1 MSGYLEFLKCV
12 LCCVEEHE
20 EDLLEVLG
28 SRSTSNSSNV
38 GSRFTRSVGRISD
51 RLLGSNDYTYAP
63 ISSCDPPTS
72 SPALP
77 QSSSGFLSPSSI
89 PTPSWPNPP
98 TSSSNQPRS
107 LHIPATFSSRPSP
120 PAPSTTS
127 SNPPPQATTLSF
139 TSSPFPPPLST
150 SSSKSSHKA
159 DPTAFHPSPSPKP
172 LPSFLKPGISSS
184 KPSPSSPKASPSS
197 PGPSSPGPSS
207 SSSKQPPSFK
217 PTLSQVSPDSINE
230 QTKVSYMWVQKGVSP
245 IYAIPKDIEDL
256 IKRDKVPRVLNE
268 PLSLSTYKDYFAAL
282 LYAEDFYVEKWSE
295 FKLENITLK
304 LQRAEI
310 IKKSRR
316 NEYLNETY
324 EKDDKI
330 FVEFEIDSCC
340 ERRPFL
346 LSRDFAFA
354 RPSGQ
359 KTEPCQGI
367 IYRVE
372 RSTRVVVEF
381 GEDFLLQHHST
392 RKYDVSFSFNRVCL
406 KRAHQ
411 AIEAASDPLFK
422 SFLFPDCVSKK
433 IFPISTP
440 LHFCNHKLDVYQ
452 SSAVREILS
461 FQGPPPYLV
470 EGPLCLEKFSKQ
482 LSRTGLVVKEA
493 VLQIYQTSSKLRI
506 LICAPINRTCD
517 MLMQSLNND
526 IPESDMFRA
535 NAAFREIDGVPIDIL
550 PSCAY
555 KGECF
560 TCPSLQELR
569 KFRVIL
575 STFVSS
581 FRLRNEGIAAGHF
594 SHIFLVDASS
604 ATEPEA
610 MVPLANLASEE
621 TAVIVTGA
629 PRNQSGWVR
638 SNIARENGLKRSY
651 FERLRDSK
659 PYQSLLPKFITQ
671 LVDPEK
677 ESVGD
682 YSFASVSY
690 D

>member
-1 MSGYLEFLKCV
+1 MSEFLEFLKCM
-12 LCCVEEHE
+12 LCCVEENE
-20 EDLLEVLG
+20 EDLLVVLG
-28 SRSTSNSSNV
+28 SRSTSNSSDV
-38 GSRFTRSVGRISD
+38 GSSFTRSVRRVSD
-51 RLLGSNDYTYAP
+51 RLLGSNNYTYVP
-63 ISSCDPPTS
+63 IYSCDPPPS

-77 QSSSGFLSPSSI
+77 QSSSRLLSPSSI

-120 PAPSTTS
+120 PARSTTS
-127 SNPPPQATTLSF
+127 SNASPQATTLSF

-150 SSSKSSHKA
+150 SSSKSSHKTH
-159 DPTAFHPSPSPKP
+159 PTAFHPAPSPKP
-172 LPSFLKPGISSS
+172 LPSFLKPGSSSS
-184 KPSPSSPKASPSS
+184 KPSPSSPKAS
-197 PGPSSPGPSS
+197 PSS

-230 QTKVSYMWVQKGVSP
+230 QTKVSYVRVQKGMSP

-256 IKRDKVPRVLNE
+256 IKTDKVPGVLNK

-282 LYAEDFYVEKWSE
+282 LYAEDFYIEKWSE

-346 LSRDFAFA
+346 LSRDFVFA

-372 RSTRVVVEF
+372 RSTRVLVEF

-411 AIEAASDPLFK
+411 AIEAASDPSFR
-422 SFLFPDCVSKK
+422 SFLFPDGVSKK

-470 EGPLCLEKFSKQ
+470 EGPLCLSKFSKQ
-482 LSRTGLVVKEA
+482 LSRTGLVIQEA
-493 VLQIYQTSSKLRI
+493 VLQIYQSSPKLRI

-517 MLMQSLNND
+517 LLMQSLNND

-575 STFVSS
+575 CTFVSS
-581 FRLRNEGIAAGHF
+581 FRLHNEGIAAGHF

-621 TAVIVTGA
+621 TSVIVTGV
-629 PRNQSGWVR
+629 PGNHSGWVR
-638 SNIARENGLKRSY
+638 SSIARKNGLMTSY
-651 FERLRDSK
+651 FERLRNSK
-659 PYQSLLPKFITQ
+659 PYRSLLPKFITQ

-682 YSFASVSY
+682 YSYASVSY

>member
-1 MSGYLEFLKCV
+1 MSGCLEFLKCV

-28 SRSTSNSSNV
+28 SRSTSNSSDV
-38 GSRFTRSVGRISD
+38 GSRFTRSVGRVSD
-51 RLLGSNDYTYAP
+51 RLLGSNNYTYAP
-63 ISSCDPPTS
+63 IYSCDPPTS

-77 QSSSGFLSPSSI
+77 QSSSRFLSPSSI

-127 SNPPPQATTLSF
+127 SNASPQATTLSF

-150 SSSKSSHKA
+150 SSSKSSHKTH
-159 DPTAFHPSPSPKP
+159 PTAFHPSPSPKP
-172 LPSFLKPGISSS
+172 LPPFLKPGSSSS
-184 KPSPSSPKASPSS
+184 KPSPSSPKAS
-197 PGPSSPGPSS
+197 PSSPGPSS

-217 PTLSQVSPDSINE
+217 PTLSQVSPDSIKE
-230 QTKVSYMWVQKGVSP
+230 QTKVSYMWVQKGMSP

-256 IKRDKVPRVLNE
+256 IKRDKVPGVLNE

-282 LYAEDFYVEKWSE
+282 LYAEDFYIEKWSE

-359 KTEPCQGI
+359 KTETEPCQGI

-422 SFLFPDCVSKK
+422 SFLFPDGVSKK

-461 FQGPPPYLV
+461 FQGPPPYIV
-470 EGPLCLEKFSKQ
+470 EGPLCLNKFSE
-482 LSRTGLVVKEA
+482 LSRTGLVIQEA
-493 VLQIYQTSSKLRI
+493 VLQIYQSSSKLRI

-517 MLMQSLNND
+517 LLMQSLKND

-604 ATEPEA
+604 AIEPEA

-629 PRNQSGWVR
+629 PGNHSRWVR
-638 SNIARENGLKRSY
+638 SNIARKNGLMTSY
-651 FERLRDSK
+651 FERLRHSK
-659 PYQSLLPKFITQ
+659 PYRSLLPKFITQ
-671 LVDPEK
+671 LADPQK

-682 YSFASVSY
+682 YSYASVSY

>member
-1 MSGYLEFLKCV
+1 MSEGWPNFFHGYSFKGGKMKGFLRCWVKS
-12 LCCVEEHE
+12 
-20 EDLLEVLG
+20 LEVLICCILYIEYNFLV
-28 SRSTSNSSNV
+28 SN
-38 GSRFTRSVGRISD
+38 
-51 RLLGSNDYTYAP
+51 
-63 ISSCDPPTS
+63 
-72 SPALP
+72 
-77 QSSSGFLSPSSI
+77 FLFVHWDLDHCVPCL
-89 PTPSWPNPP
+89 
-98 TSSSNQPRS
+98 NQ
-107 LHIPATFSSRPSP
+107 
-120 PAPSTTS
+120 
-127 SNPPPQATTLSF
+127 
-139 TSSPFPPPLST
+139 
-150 SSSKSSHKA
+150 
-159 DPTAFHPSPSPKP
+159 
-172 LPSFLKPGISSS
+172 
-184 KPSPSSPKASPSS
+184 
-197 PGPSSPGPSS
+197 
-207 SSSKQPPSFK
+207 
-217 PTLSQVSPDSINE
+217 
-230 QTKVSYMWVQKGVSP
+230 
-245 IYAIPKDIEDL
+245 
-256 IKRDKVPRVLNE
+256 
-268 PLSLSTYKDYFAAL
+268 
-282 LYAEDFYVEKWSE
+282 KWSE

-316 NEYLNETY
+316 NEYRNETY

-359 KTEPCQGI
+359 MTEPCQVSVLNFLVTICCEVCHFTLGMKQMVEIKHYLTWASFSAVNLLTSLMFSNSHQGI

-381 GEDFLLQHHST
+381 GKDFLLQHHST

-406 KRAHQ
+406 KRAHH

-422 SFLFPDCVSKK
+422 SFLFPDGVSKK

-461 FQGPPPYLV
+461 FQGPPPYIV
-470 EGPLCLEKFSKQ
+470 EGPLCLNKFSE
-482 LSRTGLVVKEA
+482 LSRTGLVIQEA
-493 VLQIYQTSSKLRI
+493 VLQIYQSSSKLRI

-517 MLMQSLNND
+517 LLMQSLNND
-526 IPESDMFRA
+526 IPKSDMFRA

-604 ATEPEA
+604 AIEPEA

-629 PRNQSGWVR
+629 PGNHSRWVR
-638 SNIARENGLKRSY
+638 SNIARKNGLMTSY
-651 FERLRDSK
+651 FERLRHSK
-659 PYQSLLPKFITQ
+659 PYRSLLPKFITQ
-671 LVDPEK
+671 LADPQK

-682 YSFASVSY
+682 YSYASVSY